1 KDLCALYCGIIRTF
15 ASFAMK
21 CDSKKDTDL
30 SLAALGLRAI
40 QAVAESRATYAADCF
55 YELPCVIKAIVTSI
69 AQTYTPGESVSV
81 AIAEDRLGTID
92 EMSDLSAVPN
102 SAVLCRWAWLCLGT
116 LVRGSHGQHSHVI
129 VAEIFK
135 RLDQGLQWQPA
146 PLCVQIVTDVIGNL
160 QSQDRNMVIVE
171 ILGLLTNGMHASNL
185 YAGGTLNN
193 STSSFKGLGSAVLR
207 QTDGP
212 PETQAADSSKEAN
225 MRTCISRI
233 LERLFCQPHVLV
245 GISVMDVLNVL
256 VTFLI
261 ESVAGKRI
269 VVPDSSVFSA
279 VLKAMLAGNEF
290 DIGREFETSNV
301 PSDYYYLLAAIGGLA
316 RHHYYSNQVADMIEY
331 LVQRMQLKW
340 SGSSERDVQNRH
352 SIRQHWLV
360 QVLYIVLVNCKAAQE
375 SPTSAFMLPF
385 RTFAPVFTL
394 MSHENQALRIQAAD
408 CVILILQHNH
418 ANGANQES
426 NDSWQPEVVE
436 AVYRKLGGLLRQEH
450 QSDASLAS
458 TAGYAAI
465 AGVLYGLLC
474 AQRSHAIKHTLV
486 LVDSCAPINMNEAWI
501 TTLGMICKQAA
512 RLSTNDSAAE
522 ANVSATI
529 EKARN
534 SGVWSSEIED
544 VCMNRL
550 PAISLYI
557 NSTDEKAAK
566 EAASASVNNVANT
579 DGGDIAFFQKALG
592 PASIMD
598 MFGAD
603 VAAQYEELR
612 SKQGSIGEGYWESD
626 SESIDRM
633 LCNPGEDSAPARE
646 MQNSVSQVNDIRA
659 RVSVDWETQ
668 MRRDSILAPHVNIDQ
683 LRMALHD
690 GLSVHSSEHL
700 ASISVNENRAR
711 IVPRSNI
718 SESSVYYPYG

>member
-1 KDLCALYCGIIRTF
+1 
-15 ASFAMK
+15 
-21 CDSKKDTDL
+21 
-30 SLAALGLRAI
+30 
-40 QAVAESRATYAADCF
+40 
-55 YELPCVIKAIVTSI
+55 
-69 AQTYTPGESVSV
+69 
-81 AIAEDRLGTID
+81 
-92 EMSDLSAVPN
+92 
-102 SAVLCRWAWLCLGT
+102 
-116 LVRGSHGQHSHVI
+116 
-129 VAEIFK
+129 
-135 RLDQGLQWQPA
+135 
-146 PLCVQIVTDVIGNL
+146 
-160 QSQDRNMVIVE
+160 
-171 ILGLLTNGMHASNL
+171 
-185 YAGGTLNN
+185 
-193 STSSFKGLGSAVLR
+193 
-207 QTDGP
+207 
-212 PETQAADSSKEAN
+212 

-290 DIGREFETSNV
+290 DIGREFETSNI

-331 LVQRMQLKW
+331 LVQRMQL
-340 SGSSERDVQNRH
+340 
-352 SIRQHWLV
+352 
-360 QVLYIVLVNCKAAQE
+360 
-375 SPTSAFMLPF
+375 
-385 RTFAPVFTL
+385 
-394 MSHENQALRIQAAD
+394 
-408 CVILILQHNH
+408 
-418 ANGANQES
+418 
-426 NDSWQPEVVE
+426 
-436 AVYRKLGGLLRQEH
+436 
-450 QSDASLAS
+450 
-458 TAGYAAI
+458 
-465 AGVLYGLLC
+465 
-474 AQRSHAIKHTLV
+474 
-486 LVDSCAPINMNEAWI
+486 
-501 TTLGMICKQAA
+501 
-512 RLSTNDSAAE
+512 
-522 ANVSATI
+522 
-529 EKARN
+529 
-534 SGVWSSEIED
+534 
-544 VCMNRL
+544 

-579 DGGDIAFFQKALG
+579 DGEDIAFFQKALG

-598 MFGAD
+598 MLGAD

-612 SKQGSIGEGYWESD
+612 SKQGSTGEGYWESD
-626 SESIDRM
+626 SESVDRM

-718 SESSVYYPYG
+718 SESSVYYPYGSVVDAGTARGTSKKAVPNDDYSGEEDLDMYGRPLPEDVRDLLDSIDNDDYDNGGIIIARPPPKRSDGRILDEDIATHGSPTISTPVVGNVE

>member
-1 KDLCALYCGIIRTF
+1 
-15 ASFAMK
+15 
-21 CDSKKDTDL
+21 
-30 SLAALGLRAI
+30 
-40 QAVAESRATYAADCF
+40 
-55 YELPCVIKAIVTSI
+55 
-69 AQTYTPGESVSV
+69 
-81 AIAEDRLGTID
+81 
-92 EMSDLSAVPN
+92 
-102 SAVLCRWAWLCLGT
+102 
-116 LVRGSHGQHSHVI
+116 
-129 VAEIFK
+129 
-135 RLDQGLQWQPA
+135 
-146 PLCVQIVTDVIGNL
+146 
-160 QSQDRNMVIVE
+160 
-171 ILGLLTNGMHASNL
+171 MHASNL

-261 ESVAGKRI
+261 ESVTGKRI

-279 VLKAMLAGNEF
+279 VLKAVLIGNEF

-301 PSDYYYLLAAIGGLA
+301 SSDYYYLLAAIGGLA

-340 SGSSERDVQNRH
+340 SGLSERDDQNRH

-375 SPTSAFMLPF
+375 SPTSAFMLPI

-408 CVILILQHNH
+408 CVILILQHNQ
-418 ANGANQES
+418 ANGANQGS

-436 AVYRKLGGLLRQEH
+436 AVYRKLGGLLRQVH
-450 QSDASLAS
+450 QADSSLAS

-474 AQRSHAIKHTLV
+474 AQRIHAIKHTLV
-486 LVDSCAPINMNEAWI
+486 LVDSCAPVNMNEAWI

-557 NSTDEKAAK
+557 NSTGEKAAK

-598 MFGAD
+598 MLEAD

-626 SESIDRM
+626 SESVNRM

-718 SESSVYYPYG
+718 SESSVYYPYGSVVDAGTARSTSKKSVPKGDYSGEEDLDMYGRPLPEDVRDLLDSIDNDNYDNGGIIIARPPPKRSDGRILDEDIATHGSPTISTPVVGNVE